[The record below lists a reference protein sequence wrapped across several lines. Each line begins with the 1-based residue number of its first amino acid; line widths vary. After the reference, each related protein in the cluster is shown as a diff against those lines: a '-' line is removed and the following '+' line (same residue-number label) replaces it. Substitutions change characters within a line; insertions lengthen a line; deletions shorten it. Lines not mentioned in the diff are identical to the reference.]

1 VRKKFMIV
9 RRVTALFAIAVLGF
23 FGAII
28 CAQEGS
34 QKAEG
39 EDRPEHTRFDARDRA
54 SVGEWYKEN
63 RDHLP
68 HGFRQEDQLNPKLE
82 SRLRIGEVLDPVLQA
97 KTQPVEADLL
107 QRLPPPPREDRYVA
121 LDGHLLL
128 VNEKTWK
135 VSDVLHFELDFG
147 RPW

>member
-1 VRKKFMIV
+1 MMV
-9 RRVTALFAIAVLGF
+9 RRLTALIAIAILGF

-39 EDRPEHTRFDARDRA
+39 GNRAGHTRFDARDRA

-63 RDHLP
+63 RDRLP
-68 HGFRQEDQLNPKLE
+68 PGFREQDHLDSHLE
-82 SRLRIGEVLDPVLQA
+82 SNLRIGEILDPALRT

-107 QRLPPPPREDRYVA
+107 QRLPLPPWDNRYVA